1 MFQRMNKKEA
11 EGARELIT
19 LLEEVITRYE
29 VLRPKSYIV
38 EEIEK
43 LIAKIKRD
51 LDFVVHFEIQ

>member
-1 MFQRMNKKEA
+1 MNKKEA
-11 EGARELIT
+11 EGAKELIT

-29 VLRPKSYIV
+29 VLRPRSYII

-43 LIAKIKRD
+43 LITKIKRD